1 MWHAARTGALAERF
15 RSEEGEAERDGRT
28 ESAGG
33 PLSDFVD
40 ERWKQGT
47 VMHTSFSTEFLSRC
61 HSTLPAH
68 LPPAVPAQCIY
79 PRVGHACLY

>member
-61 HSTLPAH
+61 HSTMVKPLEKS
-68 LPPAVPAQCIY
+68 IKFWD
-79 PRVGHACLY
+79 GHGPLRLVEL